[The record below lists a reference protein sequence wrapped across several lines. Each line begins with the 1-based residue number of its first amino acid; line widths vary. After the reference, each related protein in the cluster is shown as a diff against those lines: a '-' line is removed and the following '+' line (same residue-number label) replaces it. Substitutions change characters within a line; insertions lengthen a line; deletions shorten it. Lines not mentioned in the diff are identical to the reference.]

1 MISQEDRRI
10 FENLFVLEAA
20 NNHWGDVDRGIR
32 IIRDFGTVVRYNNV
46 RAAIKLQFR
55 DVDRFIHKNFVG
67 NEEIRYVNKT
77 QKTKLEIDEFKILVD
92 EIRKV
97 GCIPMAT
104 PFDEASV
111 DLVVSFDMP
120 IIKIASSDINAWPL
134 VEKIAKT
141 RRPVIIST
149 GGADEKS
156 IDDVVKFFE
165 NRNIPLAINHCVSLY
180 PSEDSELELN
190 QIDYLKS
197 RYPSHVIGFSS
208 HEYHTW
214 DASMHMSYAKGA
226 RTWERHVDIDFQ
238 GVPVSNYCSTPAQID
253 TWFKAFHSAKEMSG
267 GEGASR
273 RVIPKRETEYL
284 DALVRGVYARKD
296 LPSGYQFNN
305 ETFDEDFY
313 LAIPLLKGQLS
324 VREVLT
330 GLTLVEPI
338 GKDSPVTVSTVDGPY
353 GRGTPLGEMIEN
365 RGLSA

>member
-1 MISQEDRRI
+1 LISQGDRRI

-20 NNHWGDVDRGIR
+20 NNHWGDVGRGVK
-32 IIRDFGTVVRYNNV
+32 IIRDFGTVARYNNV

-67 NEEIRYVNKT
+67 HKEIRYVNKT
-77 QKTKLEIDEFKILVD
+77 ENTKLEIDEFKTLVD

-111 DLVVSFDMP
+111 DLIVSFDMP

-141 RRPVIIST
+141 RKPVIIST

-156 IDDVVKFFE
+156 IDDVVQFFE

-208 HEYHTW
+208 HEYHSW

-253 TWFKAFHSAKEMSG
+253 TWFKAFHAAKEMAG
-267 GEGASR
+267 GEGTSR

-284 DALVRGVYARKD
+284 DALVRGVYSRKD
-296 LPSGYQFNN
+296 LPVGYQFNN

-330 GLTLVEPI
+330 GLSLIKPAK
-338 GKDSPVTVSTVDGPY
+338 KDSPVTISMVDGPY
-353 GRGTPLGEMIEN
+353 GHGTPLGAIIEN
-365 RGLSA
+365 RGHSA